1 MPDGIP
7 ASWFGPGAPP
17 LEVDFG
23 CHRGTFLIGMAEK
36 YPETNFL
43 GIEKQPARVE
53 RCLAK
58 IRRLGLSNAM
68 AVQGEGFAAL
78 ALWLPEESAST
89 IHVSF
94 PDPWPKRRHASRRL
108 VTKDFLEA
116 TARILCRGGVL
127 RLMTDDRAYFVEI
140 KNLLRE
146 GWEELLWDDG
156 FERPVTAFEKTFLGL
171 GHHPH
176 RCAARPIS
184 RSGL

>member
-7 ASWFGPGAPP
+7 ASWFGPGALP

-36 YPETNFL
+36 YPGTHFL
-43 GIEKQPARVE
+43 GIEKQAARVE

-58 IRRLGLSNAM
+58 IRRLGLPNAL
-68 AVQGEGFAAL
+68 AVQGEGTAAL
-78 ALWLPEESAST
+78 ALWLPEQSVST

-116 TARILCRGGVL
+116 TARTLCRSGVL

-146 GWEELLWDDG
+146 GWEELPWDDG
-156 FERPVTAFEKTFLGL
+156 IERPVTAFEKTFLGL

-176 RCAARPIS
+176 QYAARPV
-184 RSGL
+184 R